1 MQAILI
7 MAHRDME
14 QIIELTEILR
24 KKFEVYIHF
33 DTKMNVSSEEKAN
46 LQQIGAHIY
55 QQVNVNWGGWGIAE
69 AAHIL
74 MREAMKN
81 PEITY
86 VHVISGQ
93 CYPAENVEKIYDFYV
108 KSTHNR
114 RERPVYGYRGGSRGR
129 LYYMI
134 TTFEERPWDARDPH

>member
-46 LQQIGAHIY
+46 LQQMGAHVY
-55 QQVNVNWGGWGIAE
+55 QVVNVNWGGWGIAE
-69 AAHIL
+69 AARIL
-74 MREAMKN
+74 MQEAMKN

-86 VHVISGQ
+86 VHVISG
-93 CYPAENVEKIYDFYV
+93 
-108 KSTHNR
+108 
-114 RERPVYGYRGGSRGR
+114 
-129 LYYMI
+129 
-134 TTFEERPWDARDPH
+134 

>member
-46 LQQIGAHIY
+46 LQQSIKWSMSIGAD
-55 QQVNVNWGGWGIAE
+55 GG
-69 AAHIL
+69 L
-74 MREAMKN
+74 LKQ
-81 PEITY
+81 
-86 VHVISGQ
+86 HV
-93 CYPAENVEKIYDFYV
+93 F
-108 KSTHNR
+108 
-114 RERPVYGYRGGSRGR
+114 
-129 LYYMI
+129 
-134 TTFEERPWDARDPH
+134 